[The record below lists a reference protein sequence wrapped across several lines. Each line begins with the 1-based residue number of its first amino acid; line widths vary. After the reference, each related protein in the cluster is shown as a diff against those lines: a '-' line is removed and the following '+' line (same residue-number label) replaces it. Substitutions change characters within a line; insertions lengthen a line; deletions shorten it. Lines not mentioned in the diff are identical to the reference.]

1 MKITKIEK
9 EGMIF
14 TVTLTPNWLEKLF
27 GYKEKTKRFKQTWST
42 FTFGDG
48 NVYVNEK
55 GEKLD
60 NGDYIGV
67 TLDNWLRKF

>member
-1 MKITKIEK
+1 MKITRIEK

-14 TVTLTPNWLEKLF
+14 TVILTPNWLEKLF
-27 GYKEKTKRFKQTWST
+27 GHKEKTKRFKKTLST
-42 FTFGDG
+42 FYFGGG

-55 GEKLD
+55 GERLD